1 MSRKSISLIVGSF
14 LAAAA
19 FGSSAFAGDEQEAG
33 YVQQSIHISG
43 VDSTTA
49 SAHKIVG
56 TGTRGNKIVG
66 TGVRPTKIVGTGVRP
81 TKIVGTGVR
90 PTKIVGTGVRRAK
103 IVGTGVR
110 P

>member
-33 YVQQSIHISG
+33 YVKQSVHISG
-43 VDSTTA
+43 VDSSTA

-56 TGTRGNKIVG
+56 TGTRGNEIVG
-66 TGVRPTKIVGTGVRP
+66 PGVRPTKIVGTGVRP
-81 TKIVGTGVR
+81 AKIVGAAVR
-90 PTKIVGTGVRRAK
+90 PTKIGGPGARPPQILGSGVR
-103 IVGTGVR
+103 
-110 P
+110 